1 MEFSGLTKPI
11 PPSSQAA
18 LQRSDAPMAAAA
30 VRTQLPRDA
39 TVQQVERAAA
49 LQLETRSGSHRH
61 GMLASLMQRALL
73 IAKSRRA
80 GARASASPDDE
91 ASPISATDA
100 LRLRAYGAGRER
112 DHELPPSDIAHE
124 DRKV

>member
-18 LQRSDAPMAAAA
+18 LQRSDAPMSAAA

-39 TVQQVERAAA
+39 AVQQVERAAA
-49 LQLETRSGSHRH
+49 LQLETRTGSHRH

-73 IAKSRRA
+73 LAKARRNNA
-80 GARASASPDDE
+80 KAATSSDDE
-91 ASPISATDA
+91 NTRVSATDA
-100 LRLRAYGAGRER
+100 LRLRAYGGAQERE
-112 DHELPPSDIAHE
+112 HEAPTPEIEHE